1 MCEKMELRTS
11 FKTGKVKKFMKVI
24 LRSMIL
30 WLLLGSHDYQGPEGQ
45 KFKFLKRWVDD
56 CFHVQKYNIC
66 YVTRTK
72 FCTMKTQALRSFK
85 ITKITL
91 PAIFKS
97 RWREN
102 IRHNRLNHWFLNSMN
117 FFQLSY
123 IRQILNLCSSVL
135 FFWCFFTKTGKK
147 EPG

>member
-1 MCEKMELRTS
+1 MKLLLS
-11 FKTGKVKKFMKVI
+11 FRILEEFPSKDLTGMT
-24 LRSMIL
+24 L
-30 WLLLGSHDYQGPEGQ
+30 WFSLGSHDYQGPECQ
-45 KFKFLKRWVDD
+45 KFKFLKRRVDD

-123 IRQILNLCSSVL
+123 ISHIFYLCSTVYFSGAFL
-135 FFWCFFTKTGKK
+135 PKQEKR